1 MSFRKI
7 DTGLFKGAPIRRS
20 CPKPAT
26 EMFPTPV
33 VGITTQMIRHAKWY
47 KYVGEFGF
55 NAVEINRQN
64 SKLHFN
70 LYFLE
75 KVKQYMKGFDLSL
88 HSGTAGIFQP
98 LESFTKANLGV
109 LHAEVDVCRF
119 LGARQLVF
127 HLNDG
132 ILSIE
137 NKKRLK
143 QVMIYAAD
151 LGVEMIYESNSALVA
166 RYAYDILESFPELSY
181 VLDLGHLNNGY
192 GNGKL
197 GCEIEEF
204 VHRVRDRVIYIHAS
218 NNSGKR
224 DEHASLEDGTLD
236 WRRVLD
242 MLDFKRIQKIILEVR
257 SVEMVE
263 TSGMEL
269 MQYLEGGIPK
279 YHVMGLRR

>member
-1 MSFRKI
+1 
-7 DTGLFKGAPIRRS
+7 
-20 CPKPAT
+20 
-26 EMFPTPV
+26 MFVTPLM
-33 VGITTQMIRHAKWY
+33 GITTQIIRHAKWY

-55 NAVEINRQN
+55 DAVEINRQN

-70 LYFLE
+70 LFFLE

-98 LESFTKANLGV
+98 VESFTKANLAV
-109 LHAEVDVCRF
+109 LFAEVDVCRF

-132 ILSIE
+132 IIPPE

-143 QVMIYAAD
+143 QAISYASD
-151 LGVEMIYESNSALVA
+151 QGVEMIYESNSALVA
-166 RYAYDILESFPELSY
+166 RYAYDVLGSFPELGY

-197 GCEIEEF
+197 GCEMDEF
-204 VHRVRDRVIYIHAS
+204 IHSVRERVIYVHAS

-224 DEHASLEDGTLD
+224 DEHAGLEQGTLD
-236 WRRVLD
+236 WRRILD
-242 MLDFKRIQKIILEVR
+242 MLDFSRIQKIILEVR
-257 SVEMVE
+257 SAEMVE
-263 TSGMEL
+263 ESRTAL
-269 MQYLEGGIPK
+269 RHYLEGDIPQ